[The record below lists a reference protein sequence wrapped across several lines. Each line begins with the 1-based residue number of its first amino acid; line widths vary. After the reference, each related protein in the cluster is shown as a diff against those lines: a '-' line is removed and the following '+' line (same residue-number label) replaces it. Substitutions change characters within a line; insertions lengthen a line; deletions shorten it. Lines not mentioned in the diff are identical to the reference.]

1 MLGEACTFNKG
12 VGYNMIGIAHTFTK
26 EMGPVMFIIVITE
39 IDTLHYSNR

>member
-12 VGYNMIGIAHTFTK
+12 VGYNMIGIEHTFTK
-26 EMGPVMFIIVITE
+26 EVVPVMFIIVITE